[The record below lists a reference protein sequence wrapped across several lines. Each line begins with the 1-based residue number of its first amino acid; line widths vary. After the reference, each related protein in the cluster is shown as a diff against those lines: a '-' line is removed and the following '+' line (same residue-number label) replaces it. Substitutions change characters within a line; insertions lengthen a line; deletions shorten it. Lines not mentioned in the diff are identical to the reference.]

1 MFPSAIL
8 CREQETIQRQRA
20 ATTPL
25 ENVRLIAER
34 AAAAWS
40 LEAKAADDREARHK
54 RVREIR
60 ATNAA
65 QAAPF
70 PDQPDRWVS
79 ENPDRGFPAPS
90 AASTS

>member
-20 ATTPL
+20 AAASL

-40 LEAKAADDREARHK
+40 LEAQAADDREARHK
-54 RVREIR
+54 RVLAIR
-60 ATNAA
+60 AASAA

-70 PDQPDRWVS
+70 PDQPDRCVS

-90 AASTS
+90 AACTS

>member
-20 ATTPL
+20 ATASL
-25 ENVRLIAER
+25 ENVRLISER

-65 QAAPF
+65 QAAALPV
-70 PDQPDRWVS
+70 QPDRWVS
-79 ENPDRGFPAPS
+79 ENPDRGFAAPS
-90 AASTS
+90 AACTS